1 MNTKA
6 NIIQALAAI
15 AAANPEGYTVDART
29 LQPITRGY
37 AVAVSATQD
46 NFGREGL
53 ENVVGYVLR
62 HNDVNAFG
70 GWLDK
75 ETEKFYYDAVIVV
88 NRIEEAYVLAKFNG
102 QIAFFDLENY
112 KEVNYP

>member
-29 LQPITRGY
+29 LQPIACGY
-37 AVAVSATQD
+37 AVAVAATQN

-53 ENVVGYVLR
+53 DNVVEYALR
-62 HNDVNAFG
+62 HNEVNAFG

-75 ETEKFYYDAVIVV
+75 ETGKFYYDAVIIVAE
-88 NRIEEAYVLAKFNG
+88 IKDAYVLAKFNG
-102 QIAFFDLENY
+102 QIAFFDLKNC
-112 KEVNYP
+112 KEIRIK